1 MDSSGIILGTEFGHD
16 DKLLSISTPD
26 LLHHMLVVGQS
37 GSGKSFMLA
46 RLMEEILL
54 RTRARIV
61 IVDPNGD
68 FRLFSNCSNHDHFHS
83 RFAARFGGIAKACA
97 TKGSRVLDDYDA
109 FRAAWD
115 SRFFQYVNAH
125 GQRKYIPDELY
136 EDRIRQ
142 SALFIH
148 WEHLH
153 EEQDFLID
161 TLEVEHSG
169 KAKINMARR
178 AIETYLAEE
187 VRKGHFPQGYGLL
200 ELIKVAERFLRR
212 DIGLEGYEYVKD
224 LSTDDWWLVYAYLQ
238 QLYYRYEWLWWRHP
252 AVTREYRSDAYEGV
266 ERKKDLLGH
275 LLRPFGRHHAWDEW
289 NACIVGLDR
298 ASPDDALLAVNFAL
312 FRIWRSAQY
321 RWRVALEDQSDD
333 RVPTFVVIDEAHNF
347 APLEAR
353 NNLQRRVTDKLVQIA
368 AEGRKYGVYLV
379 LATQRPRKLHP
390 SVVLEC
396 ENVCLLRVQS
406 QLEQEF
412 AEKEF
417 AIPNDLARRIGRYGQ
432 GQALLSGR
440 WVEGDHTEA
449 QIAPARAV
457 VGGGGIP
464 NLWMVPPPL
473 EARTRPFSADV
484 TESPAAVDEDEEI
497 AAVISVVRESLSSPI
512 GDTK

>member
-1 MDSSGIILGTEFGHD
+1 
-16 DKLLSISTPD
+16 
-26 LLHHMLVVGQS
+26 MLVVGQS

-68 FRLFSNCSNHDHFHS
+68 FRLFSECSNHDHFHK
-83 RFAARFGGIAKACA
+83 RFAARFNVVAKACA
-97 TKGSRVLDDYDA
+97 TNGWRVLDDYDSFLA
-109 FRAAWD
+109 GWE
-115 SRFFQYVNAH
+115 SRFFQYVDAH
-125 GQRKYIPDELY
+125 RERKYIPDEEY
-136 EDRIRQ
+136 EDRVRH

-148 WEHLH
+148 WAHLH
-153 EEQDFLID
+153 QEQDFLID

-169 KAKINMARR
+169 KAKINMARQ
-178 AIETYLAEE
+178 AIEKYLGEQ
-187 VRKGHFPQGYGLL
+187 VKKGYFPQGYGLL
-200 ELIKVAERFLRR
+200 ELIGVAEQFLRR
-212 DIGLEGYEYVKD
+212 DIGLEDYAYVKD

-238 QLYYRYEWLWWRHP
+238 QLYYRYEWLWWHHP
-252 AVTREYRSDAYEGV
+252 AVRHQNGVEEGV

-275 LLRPFGRHHAWDEW
+275 LLRPFSKHHPWDEW
-289 NACIVGLDR
+289 NACIIGLDR

-312 FRIWRSAQY
+312 FRIWKSAQY
-321 RWRVALEDQSDD
+321 CWRIALENQRDD
-333 RVPTFVVIDEAHNF
+333 RVPTFVVLDEAHNF

-353 NNLQRRVTDKLVQIA
+353 NNLQKRVTDKLVQMA
-368 AEGRKYGVYLV
+368 AEGRKYGVYLI

-406 QLEQEF
+406 QLEQDF

-417 AIPNDLARRIGRYGQ
+417 AIPHDLARGIHRYKL

-440 WVEGDHTEA
+440 WVEGDPIEA

-457 VGGGGIP
+457 VGGGGVP
-464 NLWMVPPPL
+464 NLWMTPPSL
-473 EARTRPFSADV
+473 ERRSRPHLGEVIGSA
-484 TESPAAVDEDEEI
+484 AAADEDEEM
-497 AAVISVVRESLSSPI
+497 AAALSATSA
-512 GDTK
+512 GDGK